1 MHILTLVLLLVCS
14 PLHAGETWRV
24 VGDEQFAPYSFVT
37 MEDDTPH
44 GVNVE
49 LIRAIMQAGA
59 IDYQLRLYP
68 WERVKR
74 MLDRGEVDMAFQFA
88 GTPERMAQYELVGP
102 LRTGSTV
109 FMTTNKIALQDWTSL
124 DDFAPFVIGQV
135 RGYAYQSDFDKADL
149 ARDTSAQ
156 NPRQRFG
163 HQVQVLHPQTEALGL
178 DHGIDE
184 QPDRRPRQQGAGQAI
199 HAVHHIVEPA
209 APGGP
214 AFGGK
219 LGDGVTVG
227 FLVQFHPA
235 GGVFAKD
242 LGHIGGGVGDGLRG
256 RAHAQKAVDHAHFAV
271 LSRCWLAVR
280 WYFGAMKASAR
291 VIQPPLPP
299 ARVVA
304 YLRLAG
310 RASAMA

>member
-1 MHILTLVLLLVCS
+1 MRILTLVLLLVCS

-37 MEDDTPH
+37 MEDDTPR
-44 GVNVE
+44 GVDVE

-74 MLDRGEVDMAFQFA
+74 MLDRSEVDMAFQFA

-156 NPRQRFG
+156 NPRQ
-163 HQVQVLHPQTEALGL
+163 
-178 DHGIDE
+178 
-184 QPDRRPRQQGAGQAI
+184 
-199 HAVHHIVEPA
+199 
-209 APGGP
+209 
-214 AFGGK
+214 
-219 LGDGVTVG
+219 
-227 FLVQFHPA
+227 LVSM
-235 GGVFAKD
+235 
-242 LGHIGGGVGDGLRG
+242 L
-256 RAHAQKAVDHAHFAV
+256 
-271 LSRCWLAVR
+271 
-280 WYFGAMKASAR
+280 
-291 VIQPPLPP
+291 
-299 ARVVA
+299 
-304 YLRLAG
+304 LAG
-310 RASAMA
+310 RIDIIVGDRLQLQHYVHEQRADADVRILPTPLVEMPRYVAFKKGDTARAQLFAAALKRLQQRGALTPIVQRWQ